1 MLSRKLEPV
10 NPIEIRSNLKNEDQ
24 IQNENRMTSQ
34 ICIGDLRKTASKVK
48 VRLKIRKVTNLKS
61 LKIIQVLE
69 YLKENRNILQLLPIS
84 LMVIFC
90 NVANNKS
97 TPFRLR

>member
-1 MLSRKLEPV
+1 MSRKLEPV

-61 LKIIQVLE
+61 LKDQKTRVMTIVREDIPVPRTNNFQ
-69 YLKENRNILQLLPIS
+69 NRAKSDPKRRNLLD
-84 LMVIFC
+84 
-90 NVANNKS
+90 
-97 TPFRLR
+97 